1 MSKSKYTKRRAI
13 ECKIVEKSKSN
24 PGYIKYMVTIAEMD
38 GTIHKQPAYGKDMQ
52 DALSRLI
59 NTERTLKIEKKLEKS
74 PLLFFIFWMALMA
87 TPMLI
92 HKDLTN
98 SPLFILYMFVSFTT
112 LFLTAGWWINYI
124 EKGK

>member
-1 MSKSKYTKRRAI
+1 MKKSKYTKRRAI

-74 PLLFFIFWMALMA
+74 PLLFFRWL
-87 TPMLI
+87 
-92 HKDLTN
+92 
-98 SPLFILYMFVSFTT
+98 
-112 LFLTAGWWINYI
+112 
-124 EKGK
+124 